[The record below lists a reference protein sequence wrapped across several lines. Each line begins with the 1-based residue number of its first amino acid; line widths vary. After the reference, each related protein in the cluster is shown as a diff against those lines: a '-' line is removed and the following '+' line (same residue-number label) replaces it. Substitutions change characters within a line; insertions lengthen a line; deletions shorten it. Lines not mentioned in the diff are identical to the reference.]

1 VPSLAESLSQVMTI
15 QGARAAALIDIAT
28 GMIVQSAGQL
38 ADDFPAAA
46 ASRAGEAQ
54 IARDLLDPGRPLG
67 DLDEISL
74 ITTGRLQVS
83 KILGHRPGEGLL
95 LFVDLDRARVNMAL
109 ASLRIGQIAPQVL
122 A

>member
-1 VPSLAESLSQVMTI
+1 VPTLAESLSQIMTI

-38 ADDFPAAA
+38 AGDFTAAA
-46 ASRAGEAQ
+46 ASMADEAQ
-54 IARDLLDPGRPLG
+54 IARDLPGPGRAHA

>member
-1 VPSLAESLSQVMTI
+1 VPSLSESLDQVMTI

-28 GMIVQSAGQL
+28 GMILQSVGQFAG
-38 ADDFPAAA
+38 DFPAAA
-46 ASRAGEAQ
+46 AGLADEAQ
-54 IARDLLDPGRPLG
+54 NARGLPGAEDDG

-74 ITTGRLQVS
+74 ITASRLQVS
-83 KILGHRPGEGLL
+83 TVVGQRSGEGLL

-109 ASLRIGQIAPQVL
+109 ALRRIGQLALQVL